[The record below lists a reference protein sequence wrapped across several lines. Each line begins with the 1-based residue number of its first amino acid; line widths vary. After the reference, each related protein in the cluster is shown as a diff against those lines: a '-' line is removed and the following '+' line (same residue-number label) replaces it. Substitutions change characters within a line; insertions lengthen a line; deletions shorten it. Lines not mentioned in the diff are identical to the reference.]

1 MRACM
6 ISMLMCV
13 RRLVKHA
20 LFQDKERAGLVS
32 AVEAVEQA
40 LTGIACQQ
48 NDAFSTISS
57 DETWMMQLNQELANA
72 RNSSKQVEHILDSIP
87 KYMRDNST
95 GNLVY
100 VREAD
105 LRNILHEL
113 REAQADLLSLSKVF
127 CFLLMSI
134 VHPPSSTLSH
144 ALATPR
150 QVCMYSKCYLV
161 VMSP

>member
-1 MRACM
+1 M
-6 ISMLMCV
+6 
-13 RRLVKHA
+13 
-20 LFQDKERAGLVS
+20 VS

-48 NDAFSTISS
+48 NDVFNTISS

-72 RNSSKQVEHILDSIP
+72 SDSSKQVEHILDSIP
-87 KYMRDNST
+87 EYMRDNST

-113 REAQADLLSLSKVF
+113 REAQADLLSLSKAIYEERAV
-127 CFLLMSI
+127 
-134 VHPPSSTLSH
+134 
-144 ALATPR
+144 
-150 QVCMYSKCYLV
+150 
-161 VMSP
+161 